1 MDQEE
6 ENKLEGEYEEE
17 MIKIVNPNKHVSNA
31 EDGGRRR
38 KLRHISKIECFKR
51 GRDAIQNCCKDLFSV
66 K

>member
-31 EDGGRRR
+31 EDGGRTR

-51 GRDAIQNCCKDLFSV
+51 GRNAIQNCCKDLFSV